1 MGDLLAAVLE
11 DPTDLDR
18 RQVYADYLLSCGDPR
33 GEFIALQLASLRGT
47 LDRSGEARAAAL
59 LTEHGDTW
67 QGGLAPFLVSDRTR
81 FVAGF
86 LTAARV
92 KPNARPKWLLAHP
105 IWATVEALE
114 LAPHEL
120 LRHPWIRVL
129 RSISW
134 TPEQLH
140 GASLFRI
147 SGPTV
152 EHLTVE
158 DSIWVGAARPDSIR
172 RPLEPGTLLP
182 NLRSLTASI
191 RGETTIEQL
200 AWAWSGPLAR
210 RLHRV
215 ELQLARTGLLDA
227 ATCLRSLRDADAS
240 ALAELILASASL
252 RCRFVRGEGE
262 WTRVELSGEANEMAT
277 ELASL
282 ERSANL
288 SIELSPF

>member
-1 MGDLLAAVLE
+1 MTTLLAAVLE
-11 DPTDLDR
+11 EPSDLDR
-18 RQVYADYLLSCGDPR
+18 RQVYADYLLSIGDPR
-33 GEFIALQLASLRGT
+33 GEFIALQLAELRGT
-47 LDRSGEARAAAL
+47 LDRAGVARAEAL
-59 LTEHGDTW
+59 LAEHGDAW
-67 QGGLAPFLVSDRTR
+67 LDGLGDHLVRDRTR

-92 KPNARPKWLLAHP
+92 QHGARLKWLLDSR
-105 IWATVEALE
+105 IWATVETLE

-147 SGPTV
+147 SGPTI

-158 DSIWVGAARPDSIR
+158 DSVWLGAVRPNSVR
-172 RPLEPGTLLP
+172 RPLEKGTLLP

-191 RGETTIEQL
+191 RGTATLEEL
-200 AWAWSGPLAR
+200 AWAWSGPLAK

-215 ELQLARTGLLDA
+215 ELRLARAGTLSLA
-227 ATCLRSLRDADAS
+227 ACLAALRNADAS
-240 ALAELILASASL
+240 ALAELILASSSL
-252 RCRFVRGEGE
+252 RGRFVRTDGE
-262 WTRVELSGEANEMAT
+262 WTRVELSGEPNEVAT
-277 ELASL
+277 ELPAL
-282 ERSANL
+282 ERIANL
-288 SIELSPF
+288 TVELSP